1 VQCTFKSGVESIWK
15 EFSINEKPDD
25 EEVGRSEDGRDQAS
39 VVVGFL
45 PGDALAVMIV
55 QFIVPEPL
63 IGVDGGAV
71 MEPENQMG
79 YAVVQSERQGHSNQ
93 QNDDV
98 FQ

>member
-1 VQCTFKSGVESIWK
+1 MESIRK

-25 EEVGRSEDGRDQAS
+25 EEVGHSEDGRDQAS

-63 IGVDGGAV
+63 IGVDGGAI

-79 YAVVQSERQGHSNQ
+79 YAVVQSKGQRHSDQ
-93 QNDDV
+93 E
-98 FQ
+98 

>member
-1 VQCTFKSGVESIWK
+1 MSILSGEQLQVDEVANNK
-15 EFSINEKPDD
+15 EVRNRQDH
-25 EEVGRSEDGRDQAS
+25 GDQAS

-63 IGVDGGAV
+63 IGVDGGAI

-79 YAVVQSERQGHSNQ
+79 YAVVQSKGQRHSDQ
-93 QNDDV
+93 E
-98 FQ
+98 